1 MGQRLDL
8 LMQFW
13 IKSLKTYKLM
23 LYILLLLAGVAS
35 QASQVY
41 YNQATGSYEERND
54 APIKIRPNEKQRL
67 FVGMKKSM
75 QKAVNNSPWVLPSLS
90 IYTGFS
96 GYQTTSTK
104 LQYKDST
111 QKTTAQS
118 IASSS
123 ISNGNMLVGAELMI
137 PLSRRIKIGGGATH
151 NFETS
156 ILENTIS
163 SKSGQPFN
171 LQLSNSVYGKF
182 SYKLSRLSIYTLAGM
197 QFSNISFYD
206 SISKDDTTNPW
217 TYKPSKERQSPP
229 TYNFLGKY
237 SAQNA
242 FFGIGTSFKM
252 SPSTSVFLDTTYM
265 TVSGLKG
272 TAESNATVSQVNALK
287 DSQYQV
293 FQTRFGFSFDFIG
306 LATSTI

>member
-1 MGQRLDL
+1 
-8 LMQFW
+8 
-13 IKSLKTYKLM
+13 M
-23 LYILLLLAGVAS
+23 LYILLLLVGFTS

-41 YNQATGSYEERND
+41 YNEATGSYEERND
-54 APIKIRPNEKQRL
+54 TPMMVRPNERQHL
-67 FVGMKKSM
+67 FTGMKTGLKNAVKSSM
-75 QKAVNNSPWVLPSLS
+75 WVLPSLS
-90 IYTGFS
+90 VYTGFS
-96 GYQTTSTK
+96 GYETTSSALTYK
-104 LQYKDST
+104 YYKDST
-111 QKTTAQS
+111 QTTPTQN
-118 IASSS
+118 IAGASL
-123 ISNGNMLVGAELMI
+123 SNGNILVGAELMI

-163 SKSGQPFN
+163 STLRQTFN

-182 SYKLSRLSIYTLAGM
+182 SYKLSRFSIYMLAGM

-206 SISKDDTTNPW
+206 SVSKDDTTNPW
-217 TYKPSKERQSPP
+217 TYNDPKASP
-229 TYNFLGKY
+229 TYNLLGKY
-237 SAQNA
+237 SAQNS

-252 SPSTSVFLDTTYM
+252 SPSTSVFIDTTYM

-272 TAESNATVSQVNALK
+272 NAESTATANQVNALK

>member
-1 MGQRLDL
+1 MVLKLGL
-8 LMQFW
+8 LTQFW
-13 IKSLKTYKLM
+13 IKSLKTYNPM
-23 LYILLLLAGVAS
+23 LYILLLLVGFTS

-41 YNQATGSYEERND
+41 YNEATGSYEERND
-54 APIKIRPNEKQRL
+54 TPTIVRPNERQHL
-67 FVGMKKSM
+67 FTGMKTGLKN
-75 QKAVNNSPWVLPSLS
+75 AVNSSTWVLPSLS
-90 IYTGFS
+90 VYTGFS
-96 GYQTTSTK
+96 GYQTTSSALT
-104 LQYKDST
+104 YKDST
-111 QKTTAQS
+111 KTQN
-118 IASSS
+118 
-123 ISNGNMLVGAELMI
+123 ISGVSLANGNMLVGAELMI

-151 NFETS
+151 NFEKS

-163 SKSGQPFN
+163 STSRQAFN

-182 SYKLSRLSIYTLAGM
+182 SYKLSRFSIYMLGGM

-217 TYKPSKERQSPP
+217 TYKSSRDRQSPI

-252 SPSTSVFLDTTYM
+252 SPSTSVFIDTTYM
-265 TVSGLKG
+265 TVSGLNG
-272 TAESNATVSQVNALK
+272 TAEPTATVNQINALK

-293 FQTRFGFSFDFIG
+293 FQTRFGFAFDFIG
-306 LATSTI
+306 LASNTI

>member
-1 MGQRLDL
+1 
-8 LMQFW
+8 
-13 IKSLKTYKLM
+13 M
-23 LYILLLLAGVAS
+23 LYILLLLVGFTS

-41 YNQATGSYEERND
+41 YNEATGSYEERND
-54 APIKIRPNEKQRL
+54 TPTIVRPNERQHL
-67 FVGMKKSM
+67 FTGMKTGL
-75 QKAVNNSPWVLPSLS
+75 QNAVNNSGWILPSLS

-96 GYQTTSTK
+96 GYETTSTA
-104 LQYKDST
+104 LTYQDST
-111 QKTTAQS
+111 PKTPTQS
-118 IASSS
+118 IASAS
-123 ISNGNMLVGAELMI
+123 ILNGNMLVGAELMI

-151 NFETS
+151 NFEKS

-163 SKSGQPFN
+163 STSRQAFN

-182 SYKLSRLSIYTLAGM
+182 SYKLSRFSIYMLAGM

-206 SISKDDTTNPW
+206 SVSKDDKNNPKW
-217 TYKPSKERQSPP
+217 NAPKAPP
-229 TYNFLGKY
+229 NYNLLGKY
-237 SAQNA
+237 SAQNP

-272 TAESNATVSQVNALK
+272 TAEPTATANQINALK

>member
-1 MGQRLDL
+1 
-8 LMQFW
+8 
-13 IKSLKTYKLM
+13 M
-23 LYILLLLAGVAS
+23 LYILLLLVGFTS

-41 YNQATGSYEERND
+41 YNEATGSYEERND
-54 APIKIRPNEKQRL
+54 TPTIVRPNERQHL
-67 FVGMKKSM
+67 FTGMKTGL
-75 QKAVNNSPWVLPSLS
+75 QNAVNNSGWILPSLS

-96 GYQTTSTK
+96 GYQTTSTA
-104 LQYKDST
+104 LTYKDST
-111 QKTTAQS
+111 QTTPTQD
-118 IASSS
+118 IADAS
-123 ISNGNMLVGAELMI
+123 ISNGNILIGAELMI
-137 PLSRRIKIGGGATH
+137 PLSTRIKIGGGATH
-151 NFETS
+151 NFEKS

-163 SKSGQPFN
+163 SKSVQPFN

-182 SYKLSRLSIYTLAGM
+182 SYKLSRFSIYTLAGM

-206 SISKDDTTNPW
+206 SISKDDPNNPW
-217 TYKPSKERQSPP
+217 THKPLKERQSAP
-229 TYNFLGKY
+229 TYNLLGKY

-272 TAESNATVSQVNALK
+272 TAEPTATANQINALK

-306 LATSTI
+306 LASSTI

>member
-1 MGQRLDL
+1 M
-8 LMQFW
+8 
-13 IKSLKTYKLM
+13 
-23 LYILLLLAGVAS
+23 
-35 QASQVY
+35 
-41 YNQATGSYEERND
+41 
-54 APIKIRPNEKQRL
+54 
-67 FVGMKKSM
+67 
-75 QKAVNNSPWVLPSLS
+75 PSLS

-96 GYQTTSTK
+96 GYQTTSTA
-104 LQYKDST
+104 LTYQDST

-123 ISNGNMLVGAELMI
+123 ISNGNVLVGAELMI

-163 SKSGQPFN
+163 STSRQPFN

-206 SISKDDTTNPW
+206 SVSKDDTTSPW
-217 TYKPSKERQSPP
+217 WNAQKAPP

-272 TAESNATVSQVNALK
+272 TAESTATVSQVNALK